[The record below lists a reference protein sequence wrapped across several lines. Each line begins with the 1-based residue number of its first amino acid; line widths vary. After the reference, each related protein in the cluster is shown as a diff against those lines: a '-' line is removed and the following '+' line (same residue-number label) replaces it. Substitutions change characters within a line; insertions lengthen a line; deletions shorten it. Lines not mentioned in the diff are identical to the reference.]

1 MAVEAIRN
9 YSVGLN
15 QNTKSN
21 FKSAQSFTSN
31 QEVDEEKSNATKYMI
46 GATALA
52 AVICLGVAGYNGKLG
67 KGIQEFLG
75 GVEKATEKAGEK
87 AGNSVPSTGTKTGDT
102 LTQGAEKTEELAEE
116 AKQAA
121 NGILKGEDAVNNLNE
136 YYKTFGVDGKAFIP
150 KNDQNIVIVMQKDEK
165 GNFYKWVYNKEDF
178 QLPCHNSYPN
188 ADKAIARTSI
198 NSYSGRTVINKELA
212 NGSSVKM
219 TGQSSDNGTYGVSSL
234 LSGGSYHLNTYNK
247 STIYDIAENG
257 KKINPDVNEEVWL
270 SFYGGPKNRFRTGE
284 EGFEDAK
291 KECLANLRE
300 RLKWSDEPIRK

>member
-52 AVICLGVAGYNGKLG
+52 AVIGLGIAGYNGKLG

-75 GVEKATEKAGEK
+75 GAEKATKKAGEK
-87 AGNSVPSTGTKTGDT
+87 AGNSVPSTGTKTET
-102 LTQGAEKTEELAEE
+102 LTQGAEKTEELAEG
-116 AKQAA
+116 AKQTA

-150 KNDQNIVIVMQKDEK
+150 KNDQNIVIVMQKDDK
-165 GNFYKWVYNKEDF
+165 GHFNKWIYNIEDF
-178 QLPCHNSYPN
+178 QRTLKDGSL
-188 ADKAIARTSI
+188 DTSKAIARTSVEHYGGKTI
-198 NSYSGRTVINKELA
+198 LTKELP
-212 NGSSVKM
+212 NGSSVKIVGG
-219 TGQSSDNGTYGVSSL
+219 TGANYGVHTTLTARDNSS
-234 LSGGSYHLNTYNK
+234 SYNK
-247 STIYDIAENG
+247 CTLYDIVDG
-257 KKINPDVNEEVWL
+257 KKVNPDISENVL
-270 SFYGGPKNRFRTGE
+270 LPNREGKTCFRTGQ

-291 KECLANLRE
+291 KEALADFRQGLN
-300 RLKWSDEPIRK
+300 WSE